1 MSSRRTPKTDAG
13 TPGGAD
19 RPAARGGRPKDPELD
34 GRVLDAAAELLAE
47 LGYLELTIEKVAT
60 RAGVTRKTVYNRWAN
75 KSALVGELLIRNAE
89 VDHVPDLGDTRAEM
103 RTLFDQI
110 VRDVGESRGRLL
122 SSLWATI
129 GDPAVLERFRTEVLG
144 PRRQYAR
151 AAVQR
156 GVARGDL
163 PADIDVDLLID
174 MWSGTVMFRTE
185 VRADVLLASQ
195 AEAMVDLALSGAV
208 PRLPRPGADS

>member
-1 MSSRRTPKTDAG
+1 MSSRRTPKTE
-13 TPGGAD
+13 
-19 RPAARGGRPKDPELD
+19 AARGGRPKDPELD
-34 GRVLDAAAELLAE
+34 GKVLDAAAGLLEE
-47 LGYLELTIEKVAT
+47 LGYLELTIEKVAA

-75 KSALVGELLIRNAE
+75 KSALVGELLIRNAGVE
-89 VDHVPDLGDTRAEM
+89 HIPDLGDTRAEM
-103 RTLFDQI
+103 RELFAQI

-129 GDPAVLERFRTEVLG
+129 GDPAVLHRFRTEVLG
-144 PRRQYAR
+144 PRRQFAR

-185 VRADVLLASQ
+185 VRSDALLDSQ
-195 AEAMVDLALSGAV
+195 ADAMVELALSGCV
-208 PRLPRPGADS
+208 PRLPKPDPAP

>member
-1 MSSRRTPKTDAG
+1 MSSRRTPKTE
-13 TPGGAD
+13 
-19 RPAARGGRPKDPELD
+19 AARGGRPKDPEVD
-34 GRVLDAAAELLAE
+34 GKVLDAAAGLLEE
-47 LGYLELTIEKVAT
+47 LGYQELTIEKVAA

-75 KSALVGELLIRNAE
+75 KSALVGELLIRNAQ
-89 VDHVPDLGDTRAEM
+89 VDHIPDLGDTRAEM
-103 RTLFDQI
+103 RELFAQI

-129 GDPAVLERFRTEVLG
+129 GDPAVLHRFRTEVLG
-144 PRRQYAR
+144 PRRQFAR

-185 VRADVLLASQ
+185 VRSDALLDSQ
-195 AEAMVDLALSGAV
+195 ADAMVELALSGCV
-208 PRLPRPGADS
+208 PRLPAPDAPDPAP